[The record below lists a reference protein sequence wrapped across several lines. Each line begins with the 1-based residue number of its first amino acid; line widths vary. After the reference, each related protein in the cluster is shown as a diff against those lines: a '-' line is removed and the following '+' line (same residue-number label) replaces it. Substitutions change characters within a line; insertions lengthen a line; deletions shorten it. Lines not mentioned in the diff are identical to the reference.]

1 MVSHS
6 RPANQ
11 ATTPPEWSSTGSSTG
26 IRAHRAMRR
35 RRRRHLLRP
44 LRHEYGL
51 TVSVRGGGHSIAGK
65 AICDD
70 GLMIDL
76 SAMKG
81 IRVDPAS
88 RTVRAEPGLTI
99 ASSIVKPRPSVSPP
113 RWA

>member
-1 MVSHS
+1 
-6 RPANQ
+6 
-11 ATTPPEWSSTGSSTG
+11 
-26 IRAHRAMRR
+26 MRR
-35 RRRRHLLRP
+35 RGGRHRLRRFANEH
-44 LRHEYGL
+44 GL

-88 RTVRAEPGLTI
+88 AYRSSRAGPHHQRVRP
-99 ASSIVKPRPSVSPP
+99 
-113 RWA
+113 